1 MDLKDRL
8 KMMLG
13 IENTEDVSLML
24 QARLEDGTIISS
36 DAEEMTTGIVI
47 NVVAE
52 DGSVFPL
59 AEGNYILE
67 DGGEFTVDAEG
78 IVTEYEP
85 AEEVEEEVEE
95 VTEEEVDAGENKDDE
110 YNEDVAM
117 SENSQILDAV
127 GIVMKELLEEVKKD
141 LEMLKSDFEEFQSEK
156 LGLEE
161 QVESVE
167 KEKEE
172 LAKQVVELSAEPSAE
187 PIKTTK
193 FAEKKFEVKS
203 KFNKIA
209 RPEKSW
215 KEMTTSERIAFHY
228 ESKKK

>member
-1 MDLKDRL
+1 MELKERL

-13 IENTEDVSLML
+13 IEENTEDVSLML

-67 DGGEFTVDAEG
+67 DGGSFTVDAEG

-85 AEEVEEEVEE
+85 AEEEEVEE
-95 VTEEEVDAGENKDDE
+95 DVTEEEVDAE
-110 YNEDVAM
+110 EDVEEVSM
-117 SENSQILDAV
+117 SENSDILDAV

-141 LEMLKSDFEEFQSEK
+141 LEMLKSEFETMQSEK

-161 QVESVE
+161 QVQSTE

-187 PIKTTK
+187 PISTSK
-193 FAEKKFEVKS
+193 FARNENKIQS
-203 KFNKIA
+203 KFKKVE
-209 RPEKSW
+209 RPEKTW
-215 KEMTTSERIAFHY
+215 NEMTIKERIAFQY
-228 ESKKK
+228 ENKNK

>member
-1 MDLKDRL
+1 MDLKQRL

-13 IENTEDVSLML
+13 IEENTEDVSLML

-67 DGGEFTVDAEG
+67 DGGEFSVDAEG
-78 IVTEYEP
+78 IVTEYTP
-85 AEEVEEEVEE
+85 AEEEVEEVEEEV
-95 VTEEEVDAGENKDDE
+95 DAKEDEDDD
-110 YNEDVAM
+110 YKEDVEM

-161 QVESVE
+161 QVQTTENE
-167 KEKEE
+167 KAE
-172 LAKQVVELSAEPSAE
+172 LEKQVVELSAEPSAE
-187 PIKTTK
+187 PITTSK
-193 FAEKKFEVKS
+193 FAKANNNLKKYKTIES
-203 KFNKIA
+203 
-209 RPEKSW
+209 PEKSW
-215 KEMTTSERIAFHY
+215 KEMTTKERIQFQF
-228 ESKKK
+228 SNLNK

>member
-1 MDLKDRL
+1 MELKERL
-8 KMMLG
+8 KLMLG
-13 IENTEDVSLML
+13 IEENTEDVSLML

-67 DGGEFTVDAEG
+67 DGGAFTVDAEG

-85 AEEVEEEVEE
+85 AEEEEVEEE
-95 VTEEEVDAGENKDDE
+95 VTEEEVDAE
-110 YNEDVAM
+110 EDVEEVSM
-117 SENSQILDAV
+117 SENSDILDAV

-161 QVESVE
+161 QVESTE

-187 PIKTTK
+187 PILTSK
-193 FAEKKFEVKS
+193 FARNEIKINSRFKKVE
-203 KFNKIA
+203 

-215 KEMTTSERIAFHY
+215 NEMTTKERIAFQY
-228 ESKKK
+228 ENKNK

>member
-78 IVTEYEP
+78 IVTEYAP
-85 AEEVEEEVEE
+85 AEEEEVEE
-95 VTEEEVDAGENKDDE
+95 VTEEEVDAGEKDDDE

-161 QVESVE
+161 QVDSVE

-203 KFNKIA
+203 KFNKMS

-228 ESKKK
+228 ESKK

>member
-13 IENTEDVSLML
+13 IEENTEEVTLML

-36 DAEEMTTGIVI
+36 DAEEMATGIVI

-67 DGGEFTVDAEG
+67 DGGEFSVDSEGVVLEFNPSEEIDEVTEEDATEDEVDA
-78 IVTEYEP
+78 
-85 AEEVEEEVEE
+85 EEEVE
-95 VTEEEVDAGENKDDE
+95 
-110 YNEDVAM
+110 M
-117 SENSQILDAV
+117 SENSAILDAV
-127 GIVMKELLEEVKKD
+127 GMVMKELLEEVKKD
-141 LEMLKSDFEEFQSEK
+141 LENLRSEFDSMQSEK
-156 LGLEE
+156 IGLEY

-187 PIKTTK
+187 PIKTSK
-193 FAEKKFEVKS
+193 FAKESNVKMNNNKPS
-203 KFNKIA
+203 KMEWSN
-209 RPEKSW
+209 
-215 KEMTTSERIAFHY
+215 MTTKERVSWNLSNIN
-228 ESKKK
+228 K

>member
-13 IENTEDVSLML
+13 IEETTEEVTLML

-36 DAEEMTTGIVI
+36 DAEEMATGIVI

-67 DGGEFTVDAEG
+67 DGGEFSVDSEG
-78 IVTEYEP
+78 VVLEYNP
-85 AEEVEEEVEE
+85 AEVIEED
-95 VTEEEVDAGENKDDE
+95 VTEEEVDAE
-110 YNEDVAM
+110 EDVEEVAM
-117 SENSQILDAV
+117 SENSEILDAV
-127 GIVMKELLEEVKKD
+127 GMVMKELLEEVKKD
-141 LEMLKSDFEEFQSEK
+141 LENLRSEFDSMQSEK
-156 LGLEE
+156 VGLEY

-187 PIKTTK
+187 PIKTSK
-193 FAEKKFEVKS
+193 FAKESNIKMNKKPS
-203 KFNKIA
+203 KMEWSN
-209 RPEKSW
+209 
-215 KEMTTSERIAFHY
+215 MTTKERVSWNLSNIN
-228 ESKKK
+228 K

>member
-13 IENTEDVSLML
+13 IEENTEEVVLML

-36 DAEEMTTGIVI
+36 DAEEMATGIVI

-67 DGGEFTVDAEG
+67 DGGEFSVDSEG
-78 IVTEYEP
+78 VVLEYNP
-85 AEEVEEEVEE
+85 SEEIDE
-95 VTEEEVDAGENKDDE
+95 VTEEDATDEDVVAEDDSE
-110 YNEDVAM
+110 EVAM
-117 SENSQILDAV
+117 SENSEILDAV
-127 GIVMKELLEEVKKD
+127 GMVMKELLEEVKKD
-141 LEMLKSDFEEFQSEK
+141 LENLRSEFDSMQSEK
-156 LGLEE
+156 LGLEY
-161 QVESVE
+161 QVDSVE

-187 PIKTTK
+187 PIKSSKFAKDSNVKMKNNKPSKMEWSNMTTK
-193 FAEKKFEVKS
+193 ERVS
-203 KFNKIA
+203 WNLSNINK
-209 RPEKSW
+209 
-215 KEMTTSERIAFHY
+215 
-228 ESKKK
+228 

>member
-1 MDLKDRL
+1 MELKERL
-8 KMMLG
+8 KLMLG
-13 IENTEDVSLML
+13 IEENTEDVSLML

-67 DGGEFTVDAEG
+67 DGGAFTVDAEG

-85 AEEVEEEVEE
+85 AEEEEVEE
-95 VTEEEVDAGENKDDE
+95 DVTEEEVDAE
-110 YNEDVAM
+110 EDVEEVSM
-117 SENSQILDAV
+117 SENSDILDAV

-161 QVESVE
+161 QVESTE

-187 PIKTTK
+187 PISTSK
-193 FAEKKFEVKS
+193 FARNEILVFFSFLKFER
-203 KFNKIA
+203 NK
-209 RPEKSW
+209 
-215 KEMTTSERIAFHY
+215 
-228 ESKKK
+228 

>member
-78 IVTEYEP
+78 IVTEYAP
-85 AEEVEEEVEE
+85 AEEEEVEE
-95 VTEEEVDAGENKDDE
+95 VTEEEVDAGEKDDDE

-141 LEMLKSDFEEFQSEK
+141 L
-156 LGLEE
+156 GN
-161 QVESVE
+161 VEV
-167 KEKEE
+167 
-172 LAKQVVELSAEPSAE
+172 
-187 PIKTTK
+187 
-193 FAEKKFEVKS
+193 
-203 KFNKIA
+203 
-209 RPEKSW
+209 
-215 KEMTTSERIAFHY
+215 
-228 ESKKK
+228 